1 MVQDATD
8 ETTFSEEPSAAASWG
23 KEEKSESFP
32 ASDGKEGV
40 ASTPEPVAPQNSS
53 EASIGNET
61 EVSGSESSSDAKG
74 GAPSSVPAT
83 KASERLAK
91 LPYESLGRVPWLPRA
106 FQNYSNRSDSI
117 LGTS

>member
-23 KEEKSESFP
+23 KEENLSESFP
-32 ASDGKEGV
+32 ASDGKEV
-40 ASTPEPVAPQNSS
+40 ASTPEPVPPQNSS
-53 EASIGNET
+53 EASIGNGT

-83 KASERLAK
+83 KASERLVK
-91 LPYESLGRVPWLPRA
+91 LPFQSLGRVSCLPRA
-106 FQNYSNRSDSI
+106 FKSYSNRPGRS
-117 LGTS
+117 

>member
-1 MVQDATD
+1 MQDATD

-32 ASDGKEGV
+32 ASDGKEGF

-74 GAPSSVPAT
+74 GPPSSVPAT
-83 KASERLAK
+83 KASERLVDYRQK
-91 LPYESLGRVPWLPRA
+91 CRDGCHIH
-106 FQNYSNRSDSI
+106 SNRSDSI
-117 LGTS
+117 LGRS